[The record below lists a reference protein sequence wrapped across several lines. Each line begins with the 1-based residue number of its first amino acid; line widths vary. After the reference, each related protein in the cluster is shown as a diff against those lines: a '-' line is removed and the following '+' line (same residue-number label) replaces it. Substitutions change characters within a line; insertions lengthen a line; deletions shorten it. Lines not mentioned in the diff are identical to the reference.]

1 MWLDI
6 LALFGW
12 WLLSAV
18 KFLFV
23 PFLYIQSN
31 DGTFTHLLTSIV
43 VTSTGGAAGAV
54 VFFHLSAFIISRR
67 KRGKPIKFTTTKR
80 KIIGI
85 KQRWGL
91 RGILFISAI
100 ISVPLAAIIT
110 AKFYRHTPKSLTKLI
125 IALTIW
131 SIALSLLSFAIKHI
145 TTF

>member
-6 LALFGW
+6 LTLLGW
-12 WLLSAV
+12 WLLSAF

-31 DGTFTHLLTSIV
+31 DGTLYHLLTSMI

-54 VFFHLSAFIISRR
+54 VFFHLSTLIISRKKQGQFVR
-67 KRGKPIKFTTTKR
+67 FNKTKR
-80 KIIGI
+80 KIIDI

-91 RGILFISAI
+91 RGILFISAL

-110 AKFYRHTPKSLTKLI
+110 AKFYRHTPKALAKLI
-125 IALTIW
+125 IALAIW
-131 SIALSLLSFAIKHI
+131 SVVLSAMSFILKHI
-145 TTF
+145 ISS